1 MTKNTYV
8 IAMLAFVFVTDAV
21 HAEATIGVQEIAGQ
35 IGYKPHQMKTCAFWA
50 NEAAAAT
57 RSRDRGVKEQ
67 AAEDA
72 VPIGEQPTQDE
83 ADLAA
88 RRTEVI
94 AQVYEGDDL
103 QRMSPKALHDAVF
116 AYCRSSVG

>member
-1 MTKNTYV
+1 MRYV
-8 IAMLAFVFVTDAV
+8 IGILAFVFAV
-21 HAEATIGVQEIAGQ
+21 GVVRAEATNGVQEIAGQ

-72 VPIGEQPTQDE
+72 VPIGERPTADE

-94 AQVYEGDDL
+94 AQVYEDDDL

-116 AYCRSSVG
+116 VYCRSNGG